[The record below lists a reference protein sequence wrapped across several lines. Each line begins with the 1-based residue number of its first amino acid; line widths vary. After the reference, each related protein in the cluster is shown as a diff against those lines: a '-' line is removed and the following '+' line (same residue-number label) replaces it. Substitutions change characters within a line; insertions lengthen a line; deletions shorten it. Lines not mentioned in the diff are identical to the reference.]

1 MAQVNNRKNDAA
13 TYGGAESSAYGTA
26 GSSARLSPVGGSFE
40 AELTQEPIAVDA
52 ESAEF
57 YDHQSPLFGLKRATA
72 KMALYVRPVESA
84 PLATGTVTYSE
95 QVKLM
100 KAWFGGG
107 APATGASV
115 GTTTTGSP
123 GTAAVVNFTSASN
136 FAAGQWCQIETA
148 NGLEAARI
156 ESIATNAVTLNPCL
170 STTPST
176 AGVVANLVNLYPTT
190 GVDSCLSY
198 TLEHTKAGLT
208 TNQVRLLGCIGD
220 FEWVI
225 TQNETLKCSV
235 SVRAASWERGS
246 LSLATTVGADTGGTP
261 IALTDGAKF
270 LLQAVATATPTHV
283 PFEEIS
289 IKTMLGLTHIPD
301 MGGAIQGTAGIAR
314 TGDRMFCEWTVT
326 LRADEAQ
333 MTAWAAQTYL
343 QAHLIVP
350 RGTGTARQHAVWS
363 MPRCTIEGK
372 PKRTY
377 SSDGRERYTLVL
389 RSQIDTSLST
399 AILKAPFVHA
409 V

>member
-13 TYGGAESSAYGTA
+13 TYGGAEGTYGTGA
-26 GSSARLSPVGGSFE
+26 TTARLSPVGGSFE

-72 KMALYVRPVESA
+72 KLSLYVRPTETA
-84 PLATGTVTYSE
+84 PLSTGTVTYSE
-95 QVKLM
+95 QVKLL

-123 GTAAVVNFTSASN
+123 GTASVVNFTSASN
-136 FAAGQWCQIETA
+136 FAAGQWCCVETA
-148 NGLEAARI
+148 NGLEPGYI

-190 GVDSCLSY
+190 GVDSCSSY

-225 TQNETLKCSV
+225 TQNDTLKCNV

-301 MGGAIQGTAGIAR
+301 LGGAIQGTAGIAR
-314 TGDRMFCEWTVT
+314 TGERMFCEWTVT

-343 QAHLIVP
+343 QAALMVP
-350 RGTGTARQHAVWS
+350 RGTGTSKAWAVWH
-363 MPRCTIEGK
+363 MKRCTIEGK
-372 PKRTY
+372 PKRSF
-377 SSDGRERYTLVL
+377 SSDGRERYTLTL
-389 RSQIDTSLST
+389 RSQIDTSLSPP
-399 AILKAPFVHA
+399 ILKAPFVHA